1 MKETRSTLVIFSG
14 LPGTGKSTLAYQLA
28 QKMHWPLLLI
38 DDVIGEVPEN
48 PTLAFWDSKV
58 AVLLDLVETQLS
70 LGLDVIVESVFMN
83 MDRHHAQEL
92 ARKHHA
98 RFLPIYIFVSDNE
111 IWKERVT
118 ARYKNPNNKHAATWE
133 QVQHQREHFRVW
145 EPQTALFI
153 DSIKPLDQNFAE
165 VLNFVVK
172 ESVVLNPLSEI
183 QLFQGK
189 YHND

>member
-1 MKETRSTLVIFSG
+1 LKETQSTLVIFSG

>member
-1 MKETRSTLVIFSG
+1 LKETQPTLVIFSG
-14 LPGTGKSTLAYQLA
+14 LPGTGKSTLAYPLA
-28 QKMHWPLLLI
+28 QKLHWPLLLI

-48 PTLAFWDSKV
+48 PDLAFWDSKV

-98 RFLPIYIFVSDNE
+98 RFLPIYMFVSDNE
-111 IWKERVT
+111 IWEERVT
-118 ARYKNPNNKHAATWE
+118 ARYKNPNNKHVATWE
-133 QVQHQREHFRVW
+133 QVQHQREHFREW

-153 DSIKPLDQNFAE
+153 DSIKPSDQNFTE

-172 ESVVLNPLSEI
+172 ENVVLNPLSEI

-189 YHND
+189 YHSR